1 MLFIHENTLKIT
13 HKKKEVRGQNMER
26 GKKKRSGD
34 FFSHITRALE
44 HTLNGISLKIDL
56 MRSYNSK
63 S

>member
-1 MLFIHENTLKIT
+1 
-13 HKKKEVRGQNMER
+13 MER

-34 FFSHITRALE
+34 FFRHITRALE